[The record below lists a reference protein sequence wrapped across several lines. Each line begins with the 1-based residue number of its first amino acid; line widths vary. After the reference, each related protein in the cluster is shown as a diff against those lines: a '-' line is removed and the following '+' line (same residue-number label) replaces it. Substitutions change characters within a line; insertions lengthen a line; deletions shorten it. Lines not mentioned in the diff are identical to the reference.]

1 MELHDLLPLSQVLLA
16 KQAWSLLNNVGS
28 FNCKTNTLSYQILC
42 MLFEFRAE
50 VRYNIKLKY
59 NIIFQSSVF
68 FFLIQ

>member
-42 MLFEFRAE
+42 MLFEFQAQEHR
-50 VRYNIKLKY
+50 LKD
-59 NIIFQSSVF
+59 NKILQSSVLFFVF
-68 FFLIQ
+68 FFFF